1 LQGCSGDAIIENR
14 LADTVRRRRWA
25 ELREEHG
32 NIYTIIH
39 KTDGQWEFAV

>member
-1 LQGCSGDAIIENR
+1 MRGSSGDADMENR
-14 LADTVRRRRWA
+14 LADTVRRRGWA